1 MANAVFVYALDF
13 ESVIFHCVR
22 WMRWRLIHSIGLV
35 SNLRLLRYVRIF
47 FFASC
52 VLFNSDSLG
61 SRTVWNSIDHTR
73 LRQESELLSRS
84 SSQHWSQSDL
94 QSYASTTNIA
104 DNDAALVQCTDSL
117 SSTETLKWLGSMSDI
132 SSSSHAT
139 NTSHISASGNYYHSS
154 SLKYIQF
161 FFRSLLLLLLLNCR
175 HNTSCCVLFFFYFEF
190 LWPNL
195 SQPQF
200 RRCAIL

>member
-1 MANAVFVYALDF
+1 MAEIVCVTGARVGGFNYMPWLVLWIYLCATHSHIIFNTVPCLFDLCAYAHNF
-13 ESVIFHCVR
+13 
-22 WMRWRLIHSIGLV
+22 RLHACISMHI
-35 SNLRLLRYVRIF
+35 
-47 FFASC
+47 
-52 VLFNSDSLG
+52 
-61 SRTVWNSIDHTR
+61 R

-104 DNDAALVQCTDSL
+104 NENDAAFVQSSDSL

-154 SLKYIQF
+154 YQKHTQNLKQDNNEIKKHDLVTNDAI
-161 FFRSLLLLLLLNCR
+161 S
-175 HNTSCCVLFFFYFEF
+175 SSYF
-190 LWPNL
+190 PC
-195 SQPQF
+195 S
-200 RRCAIL
+200 